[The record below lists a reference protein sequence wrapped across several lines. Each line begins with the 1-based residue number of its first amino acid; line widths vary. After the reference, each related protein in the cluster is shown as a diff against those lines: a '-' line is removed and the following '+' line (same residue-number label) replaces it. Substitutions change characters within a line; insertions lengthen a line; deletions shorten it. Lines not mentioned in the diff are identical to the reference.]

1 MCKGALPLYLLLVQV
16 QDFLSPLHSTGWW
29 NAVFASIGNLRGFN
43 MTAPALQ
50 QFFPQA
56 TRHSLLGPPPVGVSL
71 KPTRLGFPSLPFQR
85 QNRTFRKV
93 GLCFPAAGELCAPS
107 TLAAVDC
114 IVGGVQRRR
123 ERALQRKECFVPC
136 CWHRNAE
143 IIPSQRLLHLF
154 TFMMQRFL
162 ATTCPR
168 ERIPCD
174 RTV

>member
-1 MCKGALPLYLLLVQV
+1 MLKKVEHRAPIHCPVKDRITCRGALPFYLLLVQV
-16 QDFLSPLHSTGWW
+16 EDFLSPLHSAGWW
-29 NAVFASIGNLRGFN
+29 NAVFAFIGNLRGFN

-93 GLCFPAAGELCAPS
+93 GLWFPTAGELCAPFILE
-107 TLAAVDC
+107 TVDC

-123 ERALQRKECFVPC
+123 ERALQRK
-136 CWHRNAE
+136 
-143 IIPSQRLLHLF
+143 
-154 TFMMQRFL
+154 
-162 ATTCPR
+162 
-168 ERIPCD
+168 
-174 RTV
+174 